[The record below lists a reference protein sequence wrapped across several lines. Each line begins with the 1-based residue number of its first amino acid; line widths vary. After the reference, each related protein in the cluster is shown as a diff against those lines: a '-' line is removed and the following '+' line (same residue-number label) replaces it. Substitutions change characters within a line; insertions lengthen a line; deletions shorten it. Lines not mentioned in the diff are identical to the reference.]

1 MTEAVLQLLSAQAGI
16 SPFEVNAGDILD
28 FQTQDLMVG
37 DIVQSKEQHWLKTGQ
52 RLSGAIL
59 RLEKVPESQI
69 QAAGCSYWAY
79 LNSGEGPVSTE
90 LLEKVPSVHSQLASL
105 HAALENFREEFEPEG
120 LVIES
125 PQGAAHQ

>member
-1 MTEAVLQLLSAQAGI
+1 MTEAVLQLLSAQAV
-16 SPFEVNAGDILD
+16 STPEVSAGPELD
-28 FQTQDLMVG
+28 FRTPDLMVG

-52 RLSGAIL
+52 RLSGAIV
-59 RLEKVPESQI
+59 RLEKVPEAQI

-90 LLEKVPSVHSQLASL
+90 LLEKVPSVHAQLSSL
-105 HAALENFREEFEPEG
+105 HAALEHFRQEFEPEG

-125 PQGAAHQ
+125 RQ